1 MFFLEQYDDRA
12 KDQFLPMGDN
22 SAQSLDGRV
31 WNGPKFVERDMLIG
45 RALIVFWPHS
55 LNEPIPFF
63 PNFKRMKF
71 IR

>member
-1 MFFLEQYDDRA
+1 MFFLEQYDDRG

-31 WNGPKFVERDMLIG
+31 WDGPKFVERDLLIG
-45 RALIVFWPHS
+45 RALVVFWPHS